1 MRKNLVRH
9 CLRMK
14 SNIKL
19 LHLPILIFCDINL
32 LSVRL
37 FPAILIPGKINFIPH
52 PKKRLWT
59 FLSYAYARFLCGAM
73 MCPLYVEPY
82 HDVIMNKS
90 LAVACRFEVWVFLS
104 TGHSYP
110 PCFLPSLI
118 QLNMDWIYTRMMRG
132 HCISQIYWNTML
144 L

>member
-1 MRKNLVRH
+1 MRKDLVRH
-9 CLRMK
+9 CLWMK

-19 LHLPILIFCDINL
+19 LHFPILIFCDINL
-32 LSVRL
+32 SSVWL
-37 FPAILIPGKINFIPH
+37 FPAILIPEKINFIPH
-52 PKKRLWT
+52 QKNDAEL
-59 FLSYAYARFLCGAM
+59 FLSYASARILCGAM

-82 HDVIMNKS
+82 HDVVMNES

-132 HCISQIYWNTML
+132 HGISQIYWNTML